1 MSIFDSSRY
10 VANRLALV
18 TDPNGVARVTIL
30 RPEPFNWSF
39 RYSQYVWSVDDRIDL
54 LTSGVYGDPNLW
66 WIIARANPEIM
77 DWSEVAPGTVLRIPD
92 GINQ

>member
-1 MSIFDSSRY
+1 MIFDSSRY
-10 VANRLALV
+10 TDNRLAVV
-18 TDPNGVARVTIL
+18 TDPLGKQRVTIL

-39 RYSQYVWSVDDRIDL
+39 RYRNYAWTLDDRIDQL
-54 LTSGVYGDPNLW
+54 ARATYGDVNKW

-77 DWSEVAPGTVLRIPD
+77 DWIDISPGTVIRIPD